1 MTVADTIDALM
12 QATLGLAHAHERG
25 IVHRDIKPSNFLV
38 RIDGVVKLSDLGL
51 ARIGVGEAGE
61 PIRKKLM
68 GTTDFISPEQAIN
81 GKTVDFT
88 ADIYSLGCTVFYMLT
103 GRPPFTGTAAER
115 LAKHQTI
122 PIPDVREWRPDC
134 PASLVDLIERMTAKR
149 PQDRPKSAV
158 ELLSQVQ
165 RLGPVSNNGSS
176 RKIWRPIAPASDT
189 AVDES
194 FSEVTFEDSSLSSE
208 AGIAPL
214 PLLDELDFSKLQVNA
229 DVVDT
234 TTLLPDSVKQFPAQ
248 DNLALVAKNETGR
261 AKQATNSLDASS
273 RQTLLLGFGLA
284 FAIMALIAV
293 LVVLVYALM
302 QPAADGPIR
311 LKAIESG
318 KKIIVVDQ

>member
-1 MTVADTIDALM
+1 M
-12 QATLGLAHAHERG
+12 
-25 IVHRDIKPSNFLV
+25 
-38 RIDGVVKLSDLGL
+38 
-51 ARIGVGEAGE
+51 
-61 PIRKKLM
+61 
-68 GTTDFISPEQAIN
+68 
-81 GKTVDFT
+81 
-88 ADIYSLGCTVFYMLT
+88 
-103 GRPPFTGTAAER
+103 
-115 LAKHQTI
+115 
-122 PIPDVREWRPDC
+122 REWRPDC

-293 LVVLVYALM
+293 LVVLVYAWM